1 MLVQAPLTPTLSA
14 EVGLTRLRPTNDA
27 EIGQARFRV
36 QERGEG
42 AQAPCPWLAC
52 GGAVRVIFVAI
63 DIGGTFTD
71 LVGFD
76 DAAQKFVE
84 AKSLTTPAQLVQ
96 GIVDC
101 IRKSGLGAADI
112 DELIHG
118 STIAINTLIERKG
131 AKTGLVV
138 TRGTRDVYIIGRGN
152 RPEAYNL
159 FFHRHRPLVP
169 RRLTHEAE
177 ERLLASGEVHEPL
190 QKTSIAKACAALKAE
205 GVEAVAVC
213 FLHAY
218 VNPAHERMAGD
229 MIKAAMP
236 DAYLSLSHEILRE
249 YREFERMST
258 TVVNA
263 YIGPK
268 VGGYVKSLK
277 SSLGEIGFR
286 GELSIMRSNGGV
298 MTPEVATER
307 PAAMMESGPVGGIIA
322 SARVGQKLG
331 LPDVISF
338 DMGGTTAKASL
349 VRGGEPTL
357 APGYYVGGY
366 ASGHPVMLPMIDVV
380 EVGAGGGSIAWLD
393 DVGALKVGP
402 QSAGADPG
410 PICYRGGGTEP
421 TITDAN
427 VVLGRL
433 DPDNFLGGQM
443 KLDADSAR
451 HGIKEKIADPLELD
465 TIAAA
470 QAIVEIANSKMSLA
484 VREVSVAK
492 GYDPRDF
499 ALVASGG
506 AGPLHLVAIARELYI
521 PKVVVPLF
529 PSHFSALGMLLAD
542 ERHDFIRTIY
552 SDLARTDLGKL
563 VAVHDEMIAEASAT
577 LRHAAHAQRQI
588 HLDLRYVGQE
598 FTLQVPVS
606 VEAIA
611 SGDRAGIRAAFDALY
626 EHRYVHHSPDEP
638 VEMVNIRLALIGK
651 RPKPVFPCLA
661 ASGGAKPARERAVYF
676 ADARKPSPCPVYQR
690 ETLGAGIKIAGPA
703 LIQEHGTTTVLFAQD
718 ALTVAPSG
726 ELIITV
732 GAA

>member
-1 MLVQAPLTPTLSA
+1 
-14 EVGLTRLRPTNDA
+14 
-27 EIGQARFRV
+27 
-36 QERGEG
+36 
-42 AQAPCPWLAC
+42 
-52 GGAVRVIFVAI
+52 VIVVAI

-71 LVGFD
+71 LIGFD
-76 DAAQKFVE
+76 DAAGRFVE
-84 AKSLTTPAQLVQ
+84 AKSLTTPADLGRGV
-96 GIVDC
+96 IDC
-101 IRKSGLGAADI
+101 IHKSRLAAAAI

-131 AKTGLVV
+131 AKTGLLV

-159 FFHRHRPLVP
+159 LFHRHRPLVP
-169 RRLTHEAE
+169 RHLTREID
-177 ERLLASGEVHEPL
+177 ERLLSSGAVHLPL
-190 QKTSIAKACAALKAE
+190 DRTSLAEACRALVAE

-213 FLHAY
+213 FLHSY
-218 VNPAHERMAGD
+218 VNPEHERIAGD
-229 MIKAAMP
+229 MIRAAMP
-236 DAYLSLSHEILRE
+236 GTYLSLSHRILRE
-249 YREFERMST
+249 YREFERTST

-268 VGGYVKSLK
+268 VGGYVKTL
-277 SSLGEIGFR
+277 SSDLGDIGFR
-286 GELSIMRSNGGV
+286 GALSIMRSNGGV
-298 MTPEVATER
+298 MTPEIATER

-322 SARVGQKLG
+322 SAQVGRKLG
-331 LPDVISF
+331 CADVISF

-349 VRGGEPTL
+349 VRDGEPTM
-357 APGYYVGGY
+357 APGYHVGGY

-433 DPDNFLGGQM
+433 DPEHFLGGQM
-443 KLDADSAR
+443 KLDADGAR
-451 HGIKEKIADPLELD
+451 RGIKETIADPLKLD
-465 TIAAA
+465 PIAAA
-470 QAIVEIANSKMSLA
+470 QAIVDIAIAKMSLA

-506 AGPLHLVAIARELYI
+506 AGPLHAVAIARELYI
-521 PKVVVPLF
+521 PTVVVPLF

-542 ERHDFIRTIY
+542 ERHDFIRTFY
-552 SDLARTDLGKL
+552 SDLATVDFATLLKI
-563 VAVHDEMIAEASAT
+563 HHEMVVEASAS
-577 LRHAAHAQRQI
+577 LRHAADAERQI

-598 FTLQVPVS
+598 FTLPVPTS
-606 VEAIA
+606 LRAIEA
-611 SGDRAGIRAAFDALY
+611 GDRDGIRAAFDALY
-626 EHRYVHHSPDEP
+626 EHRYAHHSPDEP
-638 VEMVNIRLALIGK
+638 VEMVNIRLAMIGK
-651 RPKPVFPCLA
+651 RPKLA
-661 ASGGAKPARERAVYF
+661 VPKLAETARATPSRQREVYLS
-676 ADARKPSPCPVYQR
+676 DARKALPCPVYQR
-690 ETLGAGIKIAGPA
+690 ETLGAGNEIAGPA
-703 LIQEHGTTTVLFAQD
+703 LVQEHGTTTVLFERD

-732 GAA
+732 GAV

>member
-1 MLVQAPLTPTLSA
+1 
-14 EVGLTRLRPTNDA
+14 
-27 EIGQARFRV
+27 
-36 QERGEG
+36 
-42 AQAPCPWLAC
+42 
-52 GGAVRVIFVAI
+52 VIVVAI

-71 LVGFD
+71 LIGFD
-76 DAAQKFVE
+76 QASGQFVQ
-84 AKSLTTPAQLVQ
+84 AKSLTTPAQLEQ
-96 GIVDC
+96 GVIDC
-101 IRKSGLGAADI
+101 IRKSGLVAAAI

-159 FFHRHRPLVP
+159 LFHRHRPLVP
-169 RRLTHEAE
+169 RHLTREVD
-177 ERLLASGEVHEPL
+177 ERLLSSGDVHVPL
-190 QKTSIAKACAALKAE
+190 DRKGIAQACRALAAE

-213 FLHAY
+213 FLHSY
-218 VNPAHERMAGD
+218 VNPAHERIAGE
-229 MIKAAMP
+229 MIRAAMP
-236 DAYLSLSHEILRE
+236 NAYLSLSHEILRE

-268 VGGYVKSLK
+268 VGGYVKGLNA
-277 SSLGEIGFR
+277 SLGNIGFH
-286 GELSIMRSNGGV
+286 GALSIMRSNGGV
-298 MTPEVATER
+298 MTPEIATER

-322 SARVGQKLG
+322 SAQVGRALG
-331 LPDVISF
+331 SANVISF

-349 VRGGEPTL
+349 VRDGESTM

-410 PICYRGGGTEP
+410 PICYRGGGSAP

-433 DPDNFLGGQM
+433 DPDYFLGGQM
-443 KLDADSAR
+443 KLDAEGAR
-451 HGIKEKIADPLELD
+451 RGIKEKIADPLKLD
-465 TIAAA
+465 PVAAA
-470 QAIVEIANSKMSLA
+470 QAIVEIAIAKMSLA

-499 ALVASGG
+499 TLVASGG
-506 AGPLHLVAIARELYI
+506 AGPLHVVAIARELFI

-542 ERHDFIRTIY
+542 ERHDFIRTFY
-552 SDLARTDLGKL
+552 SDLA
-563 VAVHDEMIAEASAT
+563 AVDFAVLARIHDEMVAEAAAS
-577 LRHAAHAQRQI
+577 LRHAADAERQI

-606 VEAIA
+606 VGQIERA
-611 SGDRAGIRAAFDALY
+611 DRAGIRTAFDALY
-626 EHRYVHHSPDEP
+626 EHRYAHHSPEEP
-638 VEMVNIRLALIGK
+638 VEMVNIRLAMIGK
-651 RPKPVFPCLA
+651 RPKLSFPRLA
-661 ASGGAKPARERAVYF
+661 KGERAQPSRQREVYLS
-676 ADARKPSPCPVYQR
+676 DARKALPCPVYQR
-690 ETLGAGIKIAGPA
+690 ETLGAGSEIAGPA
-703 LIQEHGTTTVLFAQD
+703 LIQEHGTTTVLFERD
-718 ALTVAPSG
+718 ACTVAPSG
-726 ELIITV
+726 ELMIAV

>member
-1 MLVQAPLTPTLSA
+1 MIV
-14 EVGLTRLRPTNDA
+14 
-27 EIGQARFRV
+27 
-36 QERGEG
+36 
-42 AQAPCPWLAC
+42 
-52 GGAVRVIFVAI
+52 VAI

-76 DAAQKFVE
+76 DSAKSFVE
-84 AKSLTTPAQLVQ
+84 AKSLTTPAQLEQ
-96 GIVDC
+96 GVIDC
-101 IRKSGLGAADI
+101 IRKSGLTAAAV

-152 RPEAYNL
+152 RPEAYSL

-169 RRLTHEAE
+169 RHLTREVD
-177 ERLLASGEVHEPL
+177 ERLLSSGEVHVPL
-190 QKTSIAKACAALKAE
+190 DRAGIAEACRVLAAE

-213 FLHAY
+213 FLHSY
-218 VNPAHERMAGD
+218 VNPEHERIAGD
-229 MIKAAMP
+229 MIRAAMP
-236 DAYLSLSHEILRE
+236 RAYVSLSHEILRE
-249 YREFERMST
+249 YREFERMSS

-268 VGGYVKSLK
+268 VGGYVKELEA
-277 SSLGEIGFR
+277 SLGDIGFR
-286 GELSIMRSNGGV
+286 GALSIMRSNGGV
-298 MTPEVATER
+298 MTPEIATAR

-322 SARVGQKLG
+322 SAQVGCALG
-331 LPDVISF
+331 FRNVISF

-349 VRGGEPTL
+349 VREGEPTM
-357 APGYYVGGY
+357 APGYHVGGY

-410 PICYRGGGTEP
+410 PICYRGGGSEP

-433 DPDNFLGGQM
+433 DPDNFLGGEM
-443 KLDADSAR
+443 KLDADAAQR
-451 HGIKEKIADPLELD
+451 GIDEKIAGPLKMD
-465 TIAAA
+465 AIAAA
-470 QAIVEIANSKMSLA
+470 EAIVEIAIAKMSLA

-506 AGPLHLVAIARELYI
+506 AGPLHVVAIARELYI

-542 ERHDFIRTIY
+542 ERHDFIRTFY
-552 SDLARTDLGKL
+552 CDLATVDFAALLKIHHEM
-563 VAVHDEMIAEASAT
+563 VAQASAT
-577 LRHAAHAQRQI
+577 LRHAAQAQCQI

-626 EHRYVHHSPDEP
+626 EHRYAHHSPDEP

-651 RPKPVFPCLA
+651 RPKPVFPRLA
-661 ASGGAKPARERAVYF
+661 ARGGAKPARTRAVYL
-676 ADARKPSPCPVYQR
+676 AEARKALPCPVYQR
-690 ETLGAGIKIAGPA
+690 ETLGAGDEIAGPA

-718 ALTVAPSG
+718 TLTVAPSG

-732 GAA
+732 GAG

>member
-1 MLVQAPLTPTLSA
+1 
-14 EVGLTRLRPTNDA
+14 
-27 EIGQARFRV
+27 
-36 QERGEG
+36 
-42 AQAPCPWLAC
+42 
-52 GGAVRVIFVAI
+52 VIVVAI

-71 LVGFD
+71 LIGFD
-76 DAAQKFVE
+76 QAAGRFVE
-84 AKSLTTPAQLVQ
+84 AKSLTTPAQLGRGV
-96 GIVDC
+96 IDC
-101 IRKSGLGAADI
+101 IRKSGLAAAAI

-169 RRLTHEAE
+169 RHLTREVD
-177 ERLLASGEVHEPL
+177 ERLLSSGAVHSGLDRASVAE
-190 QKTSIAKACAALKAE
+190 ACRALAAE

-213 FLHAY
+213 FLHSY
-218 VNPAHERMAGD
+218 VNPEHERIAGE
-229 MIKAAMP
+229 MIRASMP
-236 DAYLSLSHEILRE
+236 GAYLSLSHQILRE
-249 YREFERMST
+249 YREFERTST

-268 VGGYVKSLK
+268 VGGYVKTL
-277 SSLGEIGFR
+277 SSDLGAIGFR
-286 GELSIMRSNGGV
+286 GALSIMRSNGGV
-298 MTPEVATER
+298 MTPEIATER

-322 SARVGQKLG
+322 AAQVGQALG
-331 LPDVISF
+331 YGNVISF

-349 VRGGEPTL
+349 VRDGEPTM

-366 ASGHPVMLPMIDVV
+366 AGGHPVMLPMIDVV

-410 PICYRGGGTEP
+410 PICYRGGGAEP

-433 DPDNFLGGQM
+433 DPDNFLGGEM
-443 KLDADSAR
+443 KLDADAAR
-451 HGIKEKIADPLELD
+451 CGIAEKIAGPLRMS
-465 TIAAA
+465 TTAAA
-470 QAIVEIANSKMSLA
+470 QAIVEIAIAKMSLA

-506 AGPLHLVAIARELYI
+506 AGPLHVTAIARELHI

-542 ERHDFIRTIY
+542 ERHDFIRTFY
-552 SDLARTDLGKL
+552 ADLASMDFATLLKI
-563 VAVHDEMIAEASAT
+563 HHEMVAEAAAS
-577 LRHAAHAQRQI
+577 LRHNADAQRQV

-606 VEAIA
+606 VGQIEA
-611 SGDRAGIRAAFDALY
+611 GDRAGIRAAFDVLY
-626 EHRYVHHSPDEP
+626 EHRYAHHSPDEP

-651 RPKPVFPCLA
+651 RPKLAFPRLA
-661 ASGGAKPARERAVYF
+661 EAGAAEPAGRREVHF
-676 ADARKPSPCPVYQR
+676 ADTHKAVLCPVYRR
-690 ETLGAGIKIAGPA
+690 EALGAGSAIAGPA
-703 LIQEHGTTTVLFAQD
+703 LIQEHGTTTVLFEQD
-718 ALTVAPSG
+718 TLTVAPSG

>member
-1 MLVQAPLTPTLSA
+1 MIV
-14 EVGLTRLRPTNDA
+14 
-27 EIGQARFRV
+27 
-36 QERGEG
+36 
-42 AQAPCPWLAC
+42 
-52 GGAVRVIFVAI
+52 VAI

-76 DAAQKFVE
+76 DAAGQFVE
-84 AKSLTTPAQLVQ
+84 AKSLTTPAELSQ
-96 GIVDC
+96 GILDC
-101 IRKSGLGAADI
+101 IRKSGIKAAAI

-131 AKTGLVV
+131 ARTGLIV

-159 FFHRHRPLVP
+159 LFHRHKPLVP
-169 RRLTHEAE
+169 RHLTREVD
-177 ERLLASGEVHEPL
+177 ERIISSGEIYRPL
-190 QKTSIAKACAALKAE
+190 NKASVAEACRALAAE

-213 FLHAY
+213 LLHAY
-218 VNPAHERMAGD
+218 ANPEHERAVG
-229 MIKAAMP
+229 AMVREVLP
-236 DAYLSLSHEILRE
+236 RAYLSLSHDILRE

-268 VGGYVKSLK
+268 VGGYVKSLN
-277 SSLGEIGFR
+277 SSLGEVGFR
-286 GELSIMRSNGGV
+286 GNLSIMRSNGGV

-307 PAAMMESGPVGGIIA
+307 PVAMMESGPVGGIIA
-322 SARVGQKLG
+322 SARVGQALG
-331 LPDVISF
+331 FANVISF

-349 VRGGEPTL
+349 VRDGEPTL

-380 EVGAGGGSIAWLD
+380 EVGAGGGSIAWTD

-433 DPDNFLGGQM
+433 DPHNFLGGQM
-443 KLDADSAR
+443 VLDADGAR
-451 HGIKEKIADPLELD
+451 VGIEQKIAHPLRME

-470 QAIVEIANSKMSLA
+470 QAIVEIAISKMSLA
-484 VREVSVAK
+484 VREVSVEK

-506 AGPLHLVAIARELYI
+506 AGPLHVSAIARELHI
-521 PKVVVPLF
+521 PKVIVPLF

-542 ERHDFIRTIY
+542 ERHDFIRTFY
-552 SDLARTDLGKL
+552 CDLASLDFAALA
-563 VAVHDEMIAEASAT
+563 AVHDEMASEARKS
-577 LRHAAHAQRQI
+577 LRHSGNAEWQI
-588 HLDLRYVGQE
+588 ELDLRYVGQE
-598 FTLQVPVS
+598 FTLAVPVS
-606 VEAIA
+606 LDAIKRD
-611 SGDRAGIRAAFDALY
+611 DRQGIRSAFDALY
-626 EHRYVHHSPDEP
+626 EHRYSHQSPDEP
-638 VEMVNIRLALIGK
+638 VEMVNIRLAAIGK
-651 RPKPVFPCLA
+651 RTKLSFPKLSA
-661 ASGGAKPARERAVYF
+661 AAAAKPSRHRDVYLV
-676 ADARKPSPCPVYQR
+676 DARKPVSSPVYQR
-690 ETLGAGIKIAGPA
+690 SDLGAGARIDGPA
-703 LIQEHGTTTVLFAQD
+703 LIEEHGTTTVLFETD
-718 ALTVAPSG
+718 TCTVAPSG
-726 ELIITV
+726 ELIIDV
-732 GAA
+732 GGAK

>member
-1 MLVQAPLTPTLSA
+1 MVGRPSPAAPNTSA
-14 EVGLTRLRPTNDA
+14 VYPPRPA
-27 EIGQARFRV
+27 PKR
-36 QERGEG
+36 ERNKSWSG
-42 AQAPCPWLAC
+42 C
-52 GGAVRVIFVAI
+52 VIFVAV

-71 LVGFD
+71 LIGFD
-76 DAAQKFVE
+76 DETQTFVQ
-84 AKSLTTPAQLVQ
+84 AKSLTTPAELTQGVINCLRES
-96 GIVDC
+96 GIVAG
-101 IRKSGLGAADI
+101 RI

-152 RPEAYNL
+152 RPESYNL
-159 FFHRHRPLVP
+159 FFHRHRPLVS
-169 RRLTHEAE
+169 RRLTLEAA
-177 ERLLASGEVHEPL
+177 ERVLASGEVDAPL
-190 QKTSIAKACAALKAE
+190 QTASVGEACRALKTE
-205 GVEAVAVC
+205 GVEAIAVC

-218 VNPAHERMAGD
+218 ANPDHERAAGA
-229 MIKAAMP
+229 MIRKAMP
-236 DAYLSLSHEILRE
+236 HAYLSLSHEILRE

-277 SSLGEIGFR
+277 SNLAGIGFR
-286 GELSIMRSNGGV
+286 GDLSIMPSNGGV

-322 SARVGQKLG
+322 SARVGQALG
-331 LPDVISF
+331 FPNVISF

-349 VRGGEPTL
+349 IREGEPTL

-366 ASGHPVMLPMIDVV
+366 ASGHPVVLPMIDVV
-380 EVGAGGGSIAWLD
+380 EVGAGGGSIAWRD
-393 DVGALKVGP
+393 DIGALKVGP

-433 DPDNFLGGQM
+433 DPDNFLGGTM
-443 KLDADSAR
+443 KLDAEAAR
-451 HGIKEKIADPLELD
+451 RGIKEKIASPLQLDP
-465 TIAAA
+465 IAAA
-470 QAIVEIANSKMSLA
+470 QAIVEIANNKMSLA

-506 AGPLHLVAIARELYI
+506 AGPLHVVAIARELYI

-542 ERHDFIRTIY
+542 ERHDFIRTFY
-552 SDLARTDLGKL
+552 CDLATVDFAALLKIHHEM
-563 VAVHDEMIAEASAT
+563 VAQASAT
-577 LRHAAHAQRQI
+577 LRHAAQAQREI

-598 FTLQVPVS
+598 FTLQVPVG

-611 SGDRAGIRAAFDALY
+611 SGDRVGIRAAFDALY
-626 EHRYVHHSPDEP
+626 EHRYAHHSPDEP

-651 RPKPVFPCLA
+651 RP
-661 ASGGAKPARERAVYF
+661 
-676 ADARKPSPCPVYQR
+676 
-690 ETLGAGIKIAGPA
+690 
-703 LIQEHGTTTVLFAQD
+703 
-718 ALTVAPSG
+718 
-726 ELIITV
+726 
-732 GAA
+732 